1 MGELAL
7 MDGGDSRDLEVR
19 RDPLEVLDEAKKAA
33 KALKDVIDAKPKPVI
48 FGGEKYLE
56 FEDWQ
61 TVGRFYGIT
70 PRIVSTA
77 PVQFGT
83 VEGWEARAEA
93 YHVPTGRVVASAEA
107 MCLND
112 EPNWSTR
119 PASSWHY
126 MKKSGGTSEEDPG
139 KDELIWEKGRDGKN
153 RPKKIRI
160 ETIQPVPRFQLR
172 SMAQTR
178 AGAKALRNALAW
190 VVVLAGY
197 RPTPAEEMT
206 GTPRETAK
214 DLEDYQE
221 SAVRAETSGN
231 PPTMAET
238 SGSHS
243 ERATATGHSEKP
255 TADTYGGEAAHPHE
269 DKDFLLGRIKAVADK
284 MGMKANQRAE
294 LWKKHCSGAT
304 PETVDQAALS
314 DLYAELV
321 ALSGKT

>member
-1 MGELAL
+1 MDELVVI
-7 MDGGDSRDLEVR
+7 DNHRDLEVR
-19 RDPLEVLDEAKKAA
+19 RDPVDVLEEARRAA

-77 PVQFGT
+77 PVQFGS
-83 VEGWEARAEA
+83 VEGWEAKAEA

-112 EPNWSTR
+112 ESNWNTR
-119 PASSWHY
+119 PVSAWHY
-126 MKKSGGTSEEDPG
+126 VKKSGGTSEEDPG
-139 KDELIWEKGRDGKN
+139 KDELIWEASKDGKR
-153 RPKKIRI
+153 RPKKVRV
-160 ETIQPVPRFQLR
+160 ETTQPVPRFQLR

-206 GTPRETAK
+206 LEREHK
-214 DLEDYQE
+214 KEPEEDYQ
-221 SAVRAETSGN
+221 VV
-231 PPTMAET
+231 PPGDTHDVKPSVAQPAAPAT
-238 SGSHS
+238 VDSGSEPTGGS
-243 ERATATGHSEKP
+243 SSNPDRDAEERSILLSKIKTAF
-255 TADTYGGEAAHPHE
+255 
-269 DKDFLLGRIKAVADK
+269 DKKNIL
-284 MGMKANQRAE
+284 AE
-294 LWKKHCSGAT
+294 RRKKVWLEYAKGAT
-304 PETVDQAALS
+304 PDTVDLAVLHEILKFAMAL
-314 DLYAELV
+314 
-321 ALSGKT
+321 

>member
-1 MGELAL
+1 MGDLAIL
-7 MDGGDSRDLEVR
+7 EESRDLEVR
-19 RDPLEVLDEAKKAA
+19 RDPLDVLEEARKAA
-33 KALKDVIDAKPKPVI
+33 KALKDVIDAKPKKVI
-48 FGGEKYLE
+48 FGGETYLE

-70 PRIVSTA
+70 PRILSTA
-77 PVQFGT
+77 HVQFGD
-83 VEGWEARAEA
+83 VEGWEAKAEA

-126 MKKSGGTSEEDPG
+126 VKKSGGTSEEDPG
-139 KDELIWEKGRDGKN
+139 KDELIWEKGKDGKN
-153 RPKKIRI
+153 RPKKIRM

-206 GTPRETAK
+206 GERESSK
-214 DLEDYQE
+214 NVEDYQE
-221 SAVRAETSGN
+221 SPAQASRIADTGSVSPSAVREPDGTPAAQPGQ
-231 PPTMAET
+231 A
-238 SGSHS
+238 
-243 ERATATGHSEKP
+243 ATF
-255 TADTYGGEAAHPHE
+255 GGEAARPHE

-284 MGMKANQRAE
+284 MGMKAKERAE
-294 LWKKHCSGAT
+294 LWQHHCPGAT
-304 PETVDQAALS
+304 PETVDVAALG
-314 DLYAELV
+314 DLYAALV
-321 ALSGKT
+321 ALSGKK

>member
-1 MGELAL
+1 MTQEAL
-7 MDGGDSRDLEVR
+7 MPLGDFHDLEIR
-19 RDPLEVLDEAKKAA
+19 RDPLDVLEEARKAA
-33 KALKDVIDAKPKPVI
+33 KALKDVIDAKPKKEI
-48 FGGEKYLE
+48 FGGETYLE

-70 PRIVSTA
+70 PRILSTA
-77 PVQFGT
+77 YVQFGD
-83 VEGWEARAEA
+83 VEGWEAKAEA

-126 MKKSGGTSEEDPG
+126 VKKSGGTSEEDPG
-139 KDELIWEKGRDGKN
+139 KDELIWEKGKDGKS
-153 RPKKIRI
+153 RPKKMRV

-206 GTPRETAK
+206 GEREPAQRSEEEIPLIRADVPGGTDPPVAVSPVG
-214 DLEDYQE
+214 QE
-221 SAVRAETSGN
+221 SF
-231 PPTMAET
+231 
-238 SGSHS
+238 
-243 ERATATGHSEKP
+243 
-255 TADTYGGEAAHPHE
+255 GGEAARPQE
-269 DKDFLLGRIKAVADK
+269 DKDFLLGRIRAVADK
-284 MGMKANQRAE
+284 MGMKATQRAE
-294 LWKKHCSGAT
+294 LWQKFCPGAT

-314 DLYAELV
+314 DLYQELV
-321 ALSGKT
+321 KLSGKK